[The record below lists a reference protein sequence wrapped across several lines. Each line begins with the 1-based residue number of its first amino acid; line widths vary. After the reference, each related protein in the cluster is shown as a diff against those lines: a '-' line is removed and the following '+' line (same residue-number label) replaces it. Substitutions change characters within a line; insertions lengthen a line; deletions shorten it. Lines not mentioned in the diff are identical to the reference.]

1 MIEKQILEKYG
12 LKPRAY
18 YKKKSAIIIDT
29 KDHRLVLKKKSNN
42 TSETFKYLKS
52 RNYNYFP
59 NRYDD
64 FNDNYEIWEYQED
77 YKIPDEEKIKD
88 LVNMLSLLHLKT
100 TNYKKITEDD
110 VTEKYENIKS
120 QIEDLKEYYEYL
132 HQRIEKDIY
141 MSPSGYH
148 LIRNISKI
156 YALLIFCDEN
166 NDNWYELAKKELKE
180 REVLIYN
187 NVDLNHLITN
197 ERNYLISWDKAKK
210 SSPIDELVA
219 LYKKYYN
226 QYDFETLFKQYEHSY
241 PLTQEEKI
249 LFFLLISL
257 PEKIEF
263 TEDEYENTKAVNTLL
278 SYIYKTDAFIS
289 PYYNSKDQVKQ
300 K

>member
-1 MIEKQILEKYG
+1 MIEKEILEKYG

-29 KDHRLVLKKKSNN
+29 NNNKLVLKRKTNN
-42 TSETFKYLKS
+42 TTETFKYLKS

-59 NRYDD
+59 SRYDD
-64 FNDNYEIWEYQED
+64 INDNYEIWEYQED
-77 YKIPDEEKIKD
+77 YKIPEEEKIKD

-100 TNYKKITEDD
+100 TNYKKVTEDSI
-110 VTEKYENIKS
+110 TEKYENIKS
-120 QIEDLKEYYEYL
+120 KITELKEYYSYL
-132 HQRIEKDIY
+132 HQEIEKEIY

-156 YALLIFCDEN
+156 YSLLIFCNDN
-166 NDNWYELAKKELKE
+166 VDNWYELAKKQLKE

-187 NVDLNHLITN
+187 NIDLNHLITN

-210 SSPIDELVA
+210 SSPIEELVA

-226 QYDFETLFKQYEHSY
+226 KYDFETLFKQYEHSY
-241 PLTQEEKI
+241 PLTKEEKI

-257 PEKIEF
+257 PDKIEF
-263 TEDEYENTKAVNTLL
+263 TEDEYENTKLVNNLL
-278 SYIYKTDAFIS
+278 SYIYKTDTFIS
-289 PYYNSKDQVKQ
+289 PYYNSQN
-300 K
+300 